1 MKKLIIAALL
11 VVGMTSFAQ
20 ERNKMERRQH
30 GMEMEKFTPEQRNEL
45 MLKKMT
51 LELDLSAKQQNQ
63 MKSIIAE
70 KSAKQEVM
78 MEGRKEKTD
87 KPSREER
94 FAMKSKMLDEQII
107 MKGKMKNILS
117 AEQFEKWDAM
127 QGKREKKRSHRMH
140 QKMGDKINPK
150 KDMQK

>member
-20 ERNKMERRQH
+20 ERNKMERIQH

-45 MLKKMT
+45 LLKKMT
-51 LELDLSAKQQNQ
+51 LGLDLSAKQQGQ

-70 KSAKQEVM
+70 KSDKPEAM
-78 MEGRKEKTD
+78 MKARKENKE
-87 KPSREER
+87 KPTREER
-94 FAMKSKMLDEQII
+94 FAMKSKMLDEQIT
-107 MKGKMKNILS
+107 MKGKVKNILS

-127 QGKREKKRSHRMH
+127 KAKHHKERGMHHRNGMHEKY
-140 QKMGDKINPK
+140 K
-150 KDMQK
+150 KEGMKK